1 MKKSDEFE
9 RLEEVR
15 EKVTKIL
22 IENMNLKDCVED
34 VSEISVTVRSNNI
47 YDFVFSLYIAITDMI
62 FYRCVYFAD
71 LEELHIYEYDRTES
85 DYFERTIDE
94 SE

>member
-15 EKVTKIL
+15 EKVTESL
-22 IENMNLKDCVED
+22 IKNMDLKDCVKD
-34 VSEISVTVRSNNI
+34 VSEISATVRNNNI
-47 YDFVFSLYIAITDMI
+47 YDFIFSLYITITDMM
-62 FYRCVYFAD
+62 FYRCIYFAD
-71 LEELHIYEYDRTES
+71 LEELHIYEYDKTES
-85 DYFERTIDE
+85 DYFERAIDE